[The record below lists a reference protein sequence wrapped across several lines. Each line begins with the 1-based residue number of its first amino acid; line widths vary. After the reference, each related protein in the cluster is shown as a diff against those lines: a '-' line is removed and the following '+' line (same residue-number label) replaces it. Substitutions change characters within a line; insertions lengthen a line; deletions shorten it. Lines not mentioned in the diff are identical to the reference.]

1 MCCLSFRYRGGR
13 ATSWVKPELTT
24 ANSFKSVNV
33 YADKS
38 AADSPYDSDIITAA
52 VSHTSAVGT
61 PEVTTQVPMLTSN
74 CPGWICYA
82 EKNSP
87 QALPYISTV
96 KSPQQIIG
104 TLVKT
109 ILLSD
114 SRSNWSGYDS
124 SINHS
129 RGVTY
134 DGVADDQMD
143 CDEDHSSSSSSSADV
158 DSINF
163 DRLCILDSESES
175 KTNNLSARAKKV
187 FIVSIQP
194 CFDKKLEASRKVV
207 YSLKYSLL

>member
-1 MCCLSFRYRGGR
+1 MCRYRGGR

-38 AADSPYDSDIITAA
+38 TADSSYDSDIITAA
-52 VSHTSAVGT
+52 VSHISAVGT

-114 SRSNWSGYDS
+114 IHSNWSGYDS
-124 SINHS
+124 NDSD
-129 RGVTY
+129 RGCVGY
-134 DGVADDQMD
+134 SGAADDHMD
-143 CDEDHSSSSSSSADV
+143 CDDDNDNSSSSSADV

-163 DRLCILDSESES
+163 DRLCILDSASES
-175 KTNNLSARAKKV
+175 STNNLSTRAKKV

-194 CFDKKLEASRKVV
+194 CFDKKLEASRKVSCILIFTV
-207 YSLKYSLL
+207 TYN